1 MMLRTLRIRDFV
13 IFEDATVEFG
23 EGLNLFTGETG
34 AGKSILV
41 DALGLVSGARAD
53 RSQVRSGAA
62 KTIVEALYEIEE
74 RSSAFEWARTEGFS
88 DLIDE
93 GQLIVRRE
101 VPAEGGGR
109 ILINGS
115 PCTLGQL
122 RRWGERILELHGQH
136 EHQSLLSPERHLA
149 LLDAAGGNG
158 NLLERVREAFE
169 RVTQSRSRR
178 DRLRAAAEQ
187 REERRAELETILR
200 DIDAVDPRPGER
212 DELDRE
218 KKILRNAS
226 EVAQTLEELVGL
238 CYEGDPAA
246 AALASSASRLASR
259 LAELDPSLQSEADRL
274 HGAAVEIQEAGAAFR
289 DYRENIDFNPSRLD
303 AVEER
308 SVALERLCL
317 RFGENE
323 EAVIEYRGALSR
335 ELDSLRDIDSE
346 LEAVEEDV
354 KEAERAYAD
363 AAARLGKARRGASG
377 KMVPAVEKQ
386 FLELALKKARF
397 EIEFSKARGEEIQL
411 PGNGGLPLGA
421 RGAETAEFLLAA
433 NPGEPSRPLAKTA
446 SGGELSRVMLALHGV
461 VDGAADGRVLVFD
474 EVDAGI
480 GGAVADAVGR
490 RLARLARRHQ
500 VLCVTHLP
508 QVAAYADRHFA
519 VSKGVAGGRTE
530 ARVGALAG
538 EERVTEL
545 ARMLGGRAT
554 TAASKRHASELLE
567 AAERTPRTGRSRSRR
582 KA

>member
-41 DALGLVSGARAD
+41 DALGLAAGARAD

-62 KTIVEALYEIEE
+62 KAIVEAQYEIEE
-74 RSSAFEWARTEGFS
+74 GSAVFGWAVHEGLA
-88 DLIDE
+88 DLVDE

-101 VPAEGGGR
+101 VAVEGSGR
-109 ILINGS
+109 ILVNGS

-149 LLDAAGGNG
+149 LLDEAGGNTT
-158 NLLERVREAFE
+158 LLGQVGEAFE
-169 RVTQSRSRR
+169 RVTRARNRR
-178 DRLRAAAEQ
+178 DGLLAAAEQ
-187 REERRAELETILR
+187 REERRAELEATIR

-212 DELDRE
+212 DELDRD

-226 EVAQTLEELVGL
+226 EVAQLLVDVVGL
-238 CYEGDPAA
+238 CYEGEPAA
-246 AALASSASRLASR
+246 ASLASSASRLASR
-259 LAELDPSLQSEADRL
+259 IAELDPTLEEDAERL
-274 HGAAVEIQEAGAAFR
+274 RAAAVEIQEVGAAFR
-289 DYRENIDFNPSRLD
+289 DYRESIDFNPSRLE
-303 AVEER
+303 ALEER

-317 RFGENE
+317 RFGESE
-323 EAVIEYRGALSR
+323 EAVLEHRAAVSQELEALRG
-335 ELDSLRDIDSE
+335 IDSE
-346 LEAVEEDV
+346 LESIAADV
-354 KEAERAYAD
+354 TDAEKAYAES
-363 AAARLGKARRGASG
+363 AARLGKARKDASD
-377 KMVPAVEKQ
+377 KLAPAVEKQ

-397 EIEFSKARGEEIQL
+397 EIELSRARGEELAI
-411 PGNGGLPLGA
+411 PGDGSLALAA
-421 RGAETAEFLLAA
+421 RGAEVAEFLLAA
-433 NPGEPSRPLAKTA
+433 NPGEPSRPLSKTA

-480 GGAVADAVGR
+480 GGAVADAVGG
-490 RLARLARRHQ
+490 RLARLARQHQ

-519 VSKGVAGGRTE
+519 VTKAVAGGRTE
-530 ARVGALAG
+530 ARISALAG
-538 EERVTEL
+538 EERIEEL
-545 ARMLGGRAT
+545 ARMLGGRET
-554 TAASKRHASELLE
+554 TAASMRHASELLD
-567 AAERTPRTGRSRSRR
+567 AAERAHRSKRSRSRR
-582 KA
+582 